1 MNSAEKEILK
11 ELLENTQ
18 FVSPSL
24 LQAKLNIDFIKAKE
38 VIQELHITGIVSKT
52 KVQYR
57 YGIRKGEYGTVKF
70 IEQCYVR
77 EVYKELV
84 WAIDMLWNE

>member
-24 LQAKLNIDFIKAKE
+24 LQAKLNIGFVKAKE
-38 VIQELHITGIVSKT
+38 VIQELYITGIVSKT

-57 YGIRKGEYGTVKF
+57 YGIRMGEYGTIKF